1 MDSILTSTKKL
12 IGLTEDDA
20 TFDTDIM
27 IHINTALSFLC
38 QLGVGPTNG
47 FRIHDKSATWTEFL
61 GDDPRLDSAKDY
73 VYLKTK
79 LVFDPPTSSAA
90 IQSME
95 SMIDE
100 IEWRLNHAAESE
112 V

>member
-12 IGLTEDDA
+12 IGIHEDDT
-20 TFDTDIM
+20 TFDIDVM

-38 QLGVGPTNG
+38 QFGVGPAAG
-47 FRIHDKSATWTEFL
+47 FRIHDATATWIDFL
-61 GDDPRLDSAKDY
+61 GNDPKLDSAKDY

-79 LVFDPPTSSAA
+79 LIFDPPASAAA

-95 SMIDE
+95 NMIDE
-100 IEWRLNHAAESE
+100 IEWRLTHAAESE
-112 V
+112 T